1 MHIFCIPQNSS
12 LFYHDKIPIIYN
24 LMTYFG
30 VETGSLLSWTLTLTL
45 QVFPDSHLSLGDSE
59 SLRFS
64 ICSDP
69 PSTRRTVDLELMLD
83 YNMN

>member
-1 MHIFCIPQNSS
+1 
-12 LFYHDKIPIIYN
+12 
-24 LMTYFG
+24 MTYFG

-45 QVFPDSHLSLGDSE
+45 QVFPDSHWSLGDSE

-83 YNMN
+83 YNRKKIADIIHN